1 MSFKIFNTNI
11 EENEK
16 INDTNAKIV
25 QLQAAV
31 TDLQNGGGGGT
42 GGIGLRDIIVYDG
55 VGGSILT
62 YASNGT
68 IAYSLNQI
76 PGQIII
82 DADVQSPP
90 VGTEFII
97 YAGSNNT
104 AYMQNAK
111 TSGRIQIS
119 GAATNTSNADV
130 YVAINSKCTV
140 TKLTNTLWVAQGDGL
155 TYAS

>member
-1 MSFKIFNTNI
+1 MNRNI
-11 EENEK
+11 IKNLVLIQNVIQK

-55 VGGSILT
+55 VGGSTLT

-68 IAYSLNQI
+68 IAYSLNQS

-104 AYMQNAK
+104 AYIK
-111 TSGRIQIS
+111 TLKRVEESKLVVRLPIQ
-119 GAATNTSNADV
+119 V
-130 YVAINSKCTV
+130 M
-140 TKLTNTLWVAQGDGL
+140 LMFM
-155 TYAS
+155 

>member
-1 MSFKIFNTNI
+1 MNRNLIKNLVLIQNVI
-11 EENEK
+11 QK

-55 VGGSILT
+55 VGGSTLT

-68 IAYSLNQI
+68 IAYSLNQS

-104 AYMQNAK
+104 AYIK
-111 TSGRIQIS
+111 TLKRVEECYSY
-119 GAATNTSNADV
+119 V
-130 YVAINSKCTV
+130 YHHE
-140 TKLTNTLWVAQGDGL
+140 
-155 TYAS
+155 